1 MEVTITLQYGP
12 LDAEFTGEDREEIQE
27 EVIGFIEF
35 IEEEEEQLS
44 NLPTPSTDDASEPTR
59 KQTAATGW
67 DDSSPPDEAASPQ
80 PGASEFQSLASK
92 TGADAGDLAQLYD
105 LPDDEEGVPSLNMY
119 HFDEGVLEL
128 GNARNQRQAQASA
141 LLLYAWEEC
150 IGEKKIK
157 YEQLNEALVA
167 SDIETER
174 MDHMLRAFSGDAEDW
189 FESDGSQIHLLGQGK
204 NHTRDL
210 LEDLVEKMNE

>member
-44 NLPTPSTDDASEPTR
+44 NLPTPSTKDESETAG
-59 KQTAATGW
+59 KQAPATGW
-67 DDSSPPDEAASPQ
+67 DDSSPPDEAASSQ
-80 PGASEFQSLASK
+80 QDASEFQSLASK
-92 TGADAGDLAQLYD
+92 TGVDAGFLAKLYD
-105 LPDDEEGVPSLNMY
+105 LPDNDGGVPSLNMY
-119 HFDEGVLEL
+119 LFDEGTLEL
-128 GNARNQRQAQASA
+128 GGYRNQRQAQASA

-150 IGEKKIK
+150 LGEKKIK
-157 YEQLNEALVA
+157 YERLNEALTA

-174 MDHMLRAFSGDAEDW
+174 MDNMHQAFTGDAEEW
-189 FESDGSQIHLLGQGK
+189 FKSDGSKIHLLGQGK

-210 LEDLVEKMNE
+210 LDDLAEKMNE